1 MQVFQRTRLWAAN
14 VDHGSRAVR
23 SISTAGMLILI
34 MSMAGCGFHLRSSS
48 ELPAEMQRTYLNIPG
63 GNNDLVRE
71 LIRSLSTARTTVVS
85 DPTQATATL
94 NILSAQKLQRV
105 LSVSN
110 IGRPLEKEVAYQVQ
124 FSLTSPKGTLIG
136 PQNLVV
142 KRNFAYDEAN
152 ALGDS
157 EQAAVL
163 YAAMQHEMAQLILFR
178 IEALTR
184 HAAGT
189 GSH

>member
-1 MQVFQRTRLWAAN
+1 MQNCRYSKSPSIPLFQTSVVN
-14 VDHGSRAVR
+14 D
-23 SISTAGMLILI
+23 
-34 MSMAGCGFHLRSSS
+34 
-48 ELPAEMQRTYLNIPG
+48 PA
-63 GNNDLVRE
+63 
-71 LIRSLSTARTTVVS
+71 
-85 DPTQATATL
+85 QATATL

-105 LSVSN
+105 LTVSN
-110 IGRPLEKEVAYQVQ
+110 IGRPLEKEVAYQVR
-124 FSLTSPKGTLIG
+124 FSLTTPTGTLIG
-136 PQNLVV
+136 PQNLIV

-178 IEALTR
+178 IEAINR
-184 HAAGT
+184 HAAGI